1 MMTVY
6 LNREI
11 DGSLD
16 LYITSGTVYRTGNSQ
31 YSNNSRDGFKILVGT
46 FRERKDDPR
55 TADSRAVQAMREWM
69 AAYMIAK
76 IPVQSGSDVA
86 LAYEADPSEVQ
97 ERPMRK
103 PRISVM

>member
-16 LYITSGTVYRTGNSQ
+16 LYVTSGTVYKTSNGQ
-31 YSNNSRDGFKILVGT
+31 YSNNSKDGYKILVGT
-46 FRERKDDPR
+46 FRERKEDTR
-55 TADSRAVQAMREWM
+55 TAESRATQALREWM
-69 AAYMIAK
+69 AAYMVAR

-86 LAYEADPSEVQ
+86 MAYEAGPNDVQ